1 MAALNIRGCNCG
13 PFSFTER
20 IREVRNVI
28 AAVSLF
34 GKFGLEEQ
42 MQITRRSF
50 CRNVAGAGLAM
61 GVPGVGGSIL
71 TARVSNSRA
80 TYLNPVLGGDHP
92 DAGAI
97 RVGNDF
103 FLTHSSFD
111 YAPGLPI
118 WHSKDLVNWKLAG
131 AALIKYYGSVW
142 APYLC
147 QHEER
152 FYIYFPC
159 NNQLHV
165 VHAPNPLGPWSDP
178 INLNVS
184 AIDPAHIAANGRRYL
199 HFNDGY
205 MLELSS
211 DGLAVKGAARK
222 VFDPWPIPS
231 NFRVECQCLEAPKI
245 FQRGDFFYL
254 TVAEGGTG
262 GPPTSHMV
270 VSARSKNP
278 DGPWEYSPY
287 NPIAH
292 TASGA
297 DRWMSVGH
305 GRLVEAADGSW
316 WMTAHA
322 YENSFRSLGR
332 QMLLLPIE
340 WTNDGW
346 FRLPQGITPEK
357 SIPMMTSASTQNQSA
372 GFFEDFTASE
382 LGLQW
387 QFWRDFDRTRFQTG
401 DGRLVMSARGTSIG
415 NSSPLTYITGDHSY
429 SFEVDI
435 ECEPGCEAGV
445 LLFYDQE
452 HFRGIR
458 IGPEGIGVTLAGWTQ
473 ETGVKASRA
482 TLRIVNDRQEVDFY
496 YRLPG
501 GEWKR
506 TQESAEVSSVNHN
519 VLGGFLSLRPALYTC
534 GSGRAT
540 FRSFRHTRLG

>member
-1 MAALNIRGCNCG
+1 M
-13 PFSFTER
+13 
-20 IREVRNVI
+20 
-28 AAVSLF
+28 
-34 GKFGLEEQ
+34 
-42 MQITRRSF
+42 
-50 CRNVAGAGLAM
+50 GASLAM
-61 GVPGVGGSIL
+61 AVVPTIGGSL
-71 TARVSNSRA
+71 STNASNRKA

-118 WHSKDLVNWKLAG
+118 WHSRDLVNWTLAG
-131 AALIKYYGSVW
+131 AALKKYYGSVW

-147 QHEER
+147 EHEKH

-165 VHAPNPLGPWSDP
+165 VHAANPLKPWSEP

-199 HFNDGY
+199 YFAGGN

-211 DGLAVKGAARK
+211 DGLSVKKAARR
-222 VFDPWPIPS
+222 VFDPWPIPGD
-231 NFRVECQCLEAPKI
+231 FRVECLCLEAPKI
-245 FQRGDFFYL
+245 FQRGEYFYL
-254 TVAEGGTG
+254 NVAEGGTA

-292 TASGA
+292 TASSD

-322 YENSFRSLGR
+322 YENGFRSLGR

-340 WTNDGW
+340 WTKDAW
-346 FRLPQGITPEK
+346 FRVPRGITHDKRIAMMK
-357 SIPMMTSASTQNQSA
+357 SGTAQKRHSDFADDFSAP
-372 GFFEDFTASE
+372 E

-387 QFWRDFDRTRFQTG
+387 QFWRDFDRSRFQTG
-401 DGRLVMSARGTSIG
+401 DGRLVLSAKGNSPA
-415 NSSPLTYITGDHSY
+415 NSSPLTYVTGDHSY
-429 SFEVDI
+429 SFDVDV
-435 ECEPGCEAGV
+435 ECEPGCEAGI
-445 LLFYDQE
+445 LLFYNPE
-452 HFRGIR
+452 HAFGIR
-458 IGPEGIGVTLAGWTQ
+458 MGPEGIGVSLSGWIQ

-482 TLRIVNDRQEVDFY
+482 TLRIVNRRQEVDFY
-496 YRLPG
+496 YRLQG

-506 TQESAEVSSVNHN
+506 TLESAEVAGVNHN
-519 VLGGFLSLRPALYTC
+519 VLDGFLSLRPALYAC
-534 GSGRAT
+534 GSGHAT
-540 FRSFRHTRLG
+540 FRSFRHTRI